1 VGDINPRGIFIGI
14 WGFKGL
20 LGAIGGG
27 IGEKGGGVNLGAG
40 PKKWKFR
47 QYSEYN

>member
-20 LGAIGGG
+20 LGAIGGYWGGIGGVLGGVLGGG
-27 IGEKGGGVNLGAG
+27 IGEKGGG
-40 PKKWKFR
+40 
-47 QYSEYN
+47 